1 MNRFAQKGDYMPV
14 ADASCLNLVT
24 AVIDYYKRQPP
35 PHRLKTIYLDH
46 THWNLFIEDMKKVDD
61 TYIPDAIDGIPIAH
75 SDVTIRRGSMFQQ
88 KEMKYEFYDI

>member
-46 THWNLFIEDMKKVDD
+46 THWN
-61 TYIPDAIDGIPIAH
+61 AQAA
-75 SDVTIRRGSMFQQ
+75 
-88 KEMKYEFYDI
+88 